1 MKLILVV
8 VVFVVAIVVVKLV
21 LEDGQLLKKA
31 FKIRIE
37 HNISWKNFGILP
49 NGVFIMV
56 TGLKLPAPVGV
67 NVGVDPKA
75 VKEAIIVGG
84 SCFGIS
90 NPRNFKL
97 TNLHA
102 MLNSLMFILPSR
114 SVSASALQ
122 N

>member
-1 MKLILVV
+1 M
-8 VVFVVAIVVVKLV
+8 
-21 LEDGQLLKKA
+21 
-31 FKIRIE
+31 
-37 HNISWKNFGILP
+37 SCLP
-49 NGVFIMV
+49 NGVFV

-75 VKEAIIVGG
+75 VNEAIIVGG

-90 NPRNFKL
+90 NPRNFKF

-122 N
+122 NHSRLISNCLYIETIENI